1 MRKVTLLTLALT
13 PLLALPAS
21 AQSSTGAG
29 NTGTI
34 KIGAI
39 TSVTGRFAEFG
50 KMQLAGFKV
59 GVAEVNRTGGIG
71 GRKIELIIED
81 NASDVNKGLAAAER
95 LVNAGVPLVINE
107 YSSSL
112 VKAQA
117 QYLARQKVPN
127 LVITSSG
134 DDITKP
140 GSDYIFRLN
149 QPATE
154 YARVI
159 FNIFRDNKFKSVAI
173 IAGTG
178 AFEKSVADAAQD
190 FAKLYNITI
199 VEDQRY
205 DKGLTDFR
213 PVLNRIKAKNPDG
226 ILMVSYAEDSVALM
240 RQAREVGVKPRLFAG
255 GAAGFALPDF
265 IKDSGSAG
273 ESVITATAWVP
284 QLRYVGTQKLNVELK
299 KALGG
304 QDPSYHAA
312 QAYAG
317 VIVAAEAVR
326 KAGSTDREKVKAAL
340 NAINMTTA
348 FGPVQFKDYDGFR
361 NQNPLAMV
369 AQQVQGGAFVP
380 IYPKSVIPRPI
391 KFER

>member
-21 AQSSTGAG
+21 AQSG
-29 NTGTI
+29 TGTI
-34 KIGAI
+34 RIGAI

-59 GVAEVNRTGGIG
+59 GVAEVNRKGGIG

-95 LVNAGVPLVINE
+95 LVNAGVPLVLNE

-159 FNIFRDNKFKSVAI
+159 LNIFRDNKFKSMAI

-284 QLRYVGTQKLNVELK
+284 QLRYAGVQKLNVDLK
-299 KALGG
+299 TALGG
-304 QDPSYHAA
+304 QEPSYHAA

-317 VIVAAEAVR
+317 VIVAAEAIR

-369 AQQVQGGAFVP
+369 AQQVQGGVFVP
-380 IYPKSVIPRPI
+380 IYPKSVVPRPI

>member
-1 MRKVTLLTLALT
+1 MFKLTKKTALFTLALT
-13 PLLALPAS
+13 LAASAS
-21 AQSSTGAG
+21 AQD
-29 NTGTI
+29 TI
-34 KIGAI
+34 KVGAI

-59 GVAEVNRTGGIG
+59 GVAEVNKNGGVLG
-71 GRKIELIIED
+71 KKLELIIED
-81 NASDVNKGLAAAER
+81 NASDVNKGLSAAER
-95 LVNAGVPLVINE
+95 LVNAGVPMVLNE

-140 GSDYIFRLN
+140 GSEYIFRLN
-149 QPATE
+149 QPASA
-154 YARVI
+154 YAQVI
-159 FNIFRDNKFKSVAI
+159 LDIFKANKFKNMAI

-178 AFEKSVADAAQD
+178 SFEKSVADAANRI
-190 FAKLYNITI
+190 AKEFGIT
-199 VEDQRY
+199 VLEDQRY

-265 IKDSGSAG
+265 VKDSGAAA
-273 ESVITATAWVP
+273 ENVVTATAWVP
-284 QLRYVGTQKLNVELK
+284 QLRYAGTQKLNVDLK

-304 QDPSYHAA
+304 ADPSYHAA

-317 VIVAAEAVR
+317 VLAAAAAIN
-326 KAGSTDREKVKAAL
+326 KAGSTDREKVKVAL
-340 NAINMTTA
+340 GTVNIQTA
-348 FGPVQFKDYDGFR
+348 FGPIQFKDYDGFQ
-361 NQNPLAMV
+361 NQNPLEMV
-369 AQQVQGGAFVP
+369 AQQVQNGAFVP
-380 IYPKSVIPRPI
+380 VYPKSVVPRALT
-391 KFER
+391 FERK

>member
-1 MRKVTLLTLALT
+1 MRPTALLTLTLT
-13 PLLALPAS
+13 ASLSTLSS
-21 AQSSTGAG
+21 AQAQ
-29 NTGTI
+29 GTI

-59 GVAEVNRTGGIG
+59 GVAEVNRKGGIL
-71 GRKIELIIED
+71 GRKVELVIED

-117 QYLARQKVPN
+117 QYLSRQKVPN

-140 GSDYIFRLN
+140 GSDYIYRLN

-159 FNIFRDNKFKSVAI
+159 LDIFKANKFKSIAV

-178 AFEKSVADAAQD
+178 AFEKSVADAAKD
-190 FAKLYNITI
+190 LARDYGITLM
-199 VEDQRY
+199 EDQRY

-255 GAAGFALPDF
+255 GAAGFALPEF
-265 IKDSGSAG
+265 VKDAGSAA
-273 ESVITATAWVP
+273 ENVVTATAWIP
-284 QLRYVGTQKLNVELK
+284 QLRYAGTQKLNVELK

-317 VIVAAEAVR
+317 VLVAAEAIR
-326 KAGSTDREKVKAAL
+326 RAGGTDREKVKAAL
-340 NAINMTTA
+340 NGLTMQTA
-348 FGPVQFKDYDGFR
+348 FGPIQFKDFDGFR

-380 IYPKSVIPRPI
+380 VYPKSVIPRPI
-391 KFER
+391 RFER

>member
-1 MRKVTLLTLALT
+1 MRKITTQTVLATLALT
-13 PLLALPAS
+13 LASAAS
-21 AQSSTGAG
+21 AQD
-29 NTGTI
+29 TI
-34 KIGAI
+34 KVGAI

-59 GVAEVNRTGGIG
+59 GVAEVNKKGGVLG
-71 GRKIELIIED
+71 KKLELIIED
-81 NASDVNKGLAAAER
+81 NASDVNKGLSAAER
-95 LVNAGVPLVINE
+95 LVNAGVPLVLNE

-149 QPATE
+149 QPASA

-159 FNIFRDNKFKSVAI
+159 LDLFKANKFKSMAI

-178 AFEKSVADAAQD
+178 AFEKSVADAANSI
-190 FAKLYNITI
+190 AKEYGIT
-199 VEDQRY
+199 VMEDQRY

-255 GAAGFALPDF
+255 GAAGFALPSF
-265 IKDSGSAG
+265 VKDSGAAA
-273 ESVITATAWVP
+273 ENVVTATAWIP
-284 QLRYVGTQKLNVELK
+284 QLRYAGTQKLNVDLK

-304 QDPSYHAA
+304 EDPSYHAA

-317 VIVAAEAVR
+317 VLTAAAAIN
-326 KAGSTDREKVKAAL
+326 KAGSVDREKVKAAL
-340 NAINMTTA
+340 GTISIQTA
-348 FGPVQFKDYDGFR
+348 FGPIQFKDYDGFK
-361 NQNPLAMV
+361 NQNPLEMV
-369 AQQVQGGAFVP
+369 AQQVQKGAFVAV
-380 IYPKSVIPRPI
+380 YPKSVIPRPLT
-391 KFER
+391 FERK

>member
-1 MRKVTLLTLALT
+1 MRQTLLLSLA
-13 PLLALPAS
+13 LALPLS
-21 AQSSTGAG
+21 ALSGAQAQ
-29 NTGTI
+29 GTV

-50 KMQLAGFKV
+50 KMHLAGFKV
-59 GVAEVNRTGGIG
+59 AVAEVNRKGGVL
-71 GRKIELIIED
+71 GRKIELVIED
-81 NASDVNKGLAAAER
+81 NASDVNKGLSAAER
-95 LVNAGVPLVINE
+95 LVNAGAPLVINE

-117 QYLARQKVPN
+117 QYLARQKVPA
-127 LVITSSG
+127 LVFSSSG
-134 DDITKP
+134 DDITQP
-140 GSDYIFRLN
+140 GNDYVYRLN

-159 FNIFRDNKFKSVAI
+159 LNIFRDQKFKTMAV

-178 AFEKSVADAAQD
+178 AFEKSVAEAAKELSR
-190 FAKLYNITI
+190 AYGITI

-226 ILMVSYAEDSVALM
+226 ILMVSYAEDSVALI
-240 RQAREVGVKPRLFAG
+240 RQAREVGVRPRLFAG
-255 GAAGFALPDF
+255 GAAGFALPEF
-265 IKDSGSAG
+265 VKDAG
-273 ESVITATAWVP
+273 NAAENVITATAWVP
-284 QLRYVGTQKLNVELK
+284 QLRYAGTQKLNVELK
-299 KALGG
+299 RALGG
-304 QDPSYHAA
+304 QEPSYHAA
-312 QAYAG
+312 QAYAA
-317 VIVAAEAVR
+317 VLVAAEAIR

-340 NAINMTTA
+340 NGLNMQTA

-380 IYPKSVIPRPI
+380 VYPKTVVPRAL

>member
-1 MRKVTLLTLALT
+1 MRKGTLLTLV
-13 PLLALPAS
+13 LALSTAAS
-21 AQSSTGAG
+21 AQS
-29 NTGTI
+29 TI

-39 TSVTGRFAEFG
+39 TSITGRFAEFG
-50 KMQLAGFKV
+50 KMQQAGFKV
-59 GVAEVNRTGGIG
+59 AVDEVNRKGGVLG
-71 GRKIELIIED
+71 KKIELVVED

-95 LVNAGVPLVINE
+95 LVNAGVPLVLNE

-127 LVITSSG
+127 LVFTSSG

-140 GSDYIFRLN
+140 GNDYIYRMN

-154 YARVI
+154 YAKVI
-159 FNIFRDNKFKSVAI
+159 LNIFRDNKFKSMAI

-178 AFEKSVADAAQD
+178 AFEKSVADAAQTI
-190 FAKLYNITI
+190 AKGYGIQV

-213 PVLNRIKAKNPDG
+213 PVLNRIKGKNPDG

-240 RQAREVGVKPRLFAG
+240 RQAREVGVKPRLYAG
-255 GAAGFALPDF
+255 GAAGFALPEF
-265 IKDSGSAG
+265 VKDSGSAA
-273 ESVITATAWVP
+273 ENVITATAWIP
-284 QLRYVGTQKLNVELK
+284 QLRYPGVQKLNVELK

-304 QDPSYHAA
+304 ADPSYHAA
-312 QAYAG
+312 QAYAA
-317 VIVAAEAVR
+317 VLVAAEAIK
-326 KAGSTDREKVKAAL
+326 KAGGTDREKIKDAL
-340 NAINMTTA
+340 NGINMTTA
-348 FGPVQFKDYDGFR
+348 FGPISFKDFDGFK
-361 NQNPLAMV
+361 NQSPLAMV
-369 AQQVQGGAFVP
+369 AQQVQGGKFVP
-380 IYPKSVIPRPI
+380 VYPKTVVPKAI

>member
-1 MRKVTLLTLALT
+1 MRKALLLSAVALA
-13 PLLALPAS
+13 AS
-21 AQSSTGAG
+21 AAAQ
-29 NTGTI
+29 GTI

-50 KMQLAGFKV
+50 KMQVAGFKV
-59 GVAEVNRTGGIG
+59 GVDEVNRKGGIG

-95 LVNAGVPLVINE
+95 LVNAGVPIVLNE

-140 GSDYIFRLN
+140 GNDYIFRLN

-159 FNIFRDNKFKSVAI
+159 LDIFKANKFRSMAI

-178 AFEKSVADAAQD
+178 AFEKSVADAAGRI
-190 FAKLYNITI
+190 AKEYGITI
-199 VEDQRY
+199 LEDQRY

-226 ILMVSYAEDSVALM
+226 LLMVSYAEDSVALM

-255 GAAGFALPDF
+255 GAAGFALPEF
-265 IKDSGSAG
+265 VKDAGSAANN
-273 ESVITATAWVP
+273 VVTATAWIP
-284 QLRYVGTQKLNVELK
+284 QLRYAGVQKLNVDLK

-304 QDPSYHAA
+304 NDPSYHAA

-317 VIVAAEAVR
+317 VIVAAEAIR
-326 KAGSTDREKVKAAL
+326 RAGSTDREKVKAAL
-340 NAINMTTA
+340 NSLNMQTA
-348 FGPVQFKDYDGFR
+348 FGPIQIKDFDGFK

-369 AQQVQGGAFVP
+369 AQQVQGGQFVP
-380 IYPKSVIPRPI
+380 VYPKSVVPRAI

>member
-1 MRKVTLLTLALT
+1 MRKALLLSAFALA
-13 PLLALPAS
+13 AS
-21 AQSSTGAG
+21 AAAQ
-29 NTGTI
+29 GTI

-50 KMQLAGFKV
+50 KMQVAGFKV
-59 GVAEVNRTGGIG
+59 GVEEVNRKGGIG

-95 LVNAGVPLVINE
+95 LVNAGVPIVLNE

-140 GSDYIFRLN
+140 GNDYIFRLN

-159 FNIFRDNKFKSVAI
+159 LDIFRANKFKSMAI

-178 AFEKSVADAAQD
+178 AFEKSVADAAGRI
-190 FAKLYNITI
+190 AKDYGIT
-199 VEDQRY
+199 VLEDQRY

-226 ILMVSYAEDSVALM
+226 LLMVSYAEDSVALM

-255 GAAGFALPDF
+255 GAAGFALPEF
-265 IKDSGSAG
+265 VKDAGSAANN
-273 ESVITATAWVP
+273 VVTATAWIP
-284 QLRYVGTQKLNVELK
+284 QLRYAGVQKLNVDLK

-304 QDPSYHAA
+304 NDPSYHAA

-317 VIVAAEAVR
+317 VIVAAEAIR
-326 KAGSTDREKVKAAL
+326 RAGSTDREKVKAAL
-340 NAINMTTA
+340 NSLNMQTA
-348 FGPVQFKDYDGFR
+348 FGPIQFKDFDGFK

-369 AQQVQGGAFVP
+369 AQQVQGGQFVP
-380 IYPKSVIPRPI
+380 VYPKSVVPRAI

>member
-21 AQSSTGAG
+21 AQSG
-29 NTGTI
+29 TGTI

-59 GVAEVNRTGGIG
+59 GVAEVNRKGGIG

-95 LVNAGVPLVINE
+95 LVNAGVPLVLNE

-159 FNIFRDNKFKSVAI
+159 LNIFRDNKFKSMAI

-284 QLRYVGTQKLNVELK
+284 QLRYAGVQKLNVDLK
-299 KALGG
+299 TALGG
-304 QDPSYHAA
+304 QEPSYHAA

-317 VIVAAEAVR
+317 VIVAAEAIR

-369 AQQVQGGAFVP
+369 AQQVQGGVFVP
-380 IYPKSVIPRPI
+380 IYPKSVVPRPI

>member
-1 MRKVTLLTLALT
+1 MRKVTFLTLALT

-21 AQSSTGAG
+21 AQSS
-29 NTGTI
+29 TGTI

-59 GVAEVNRTGGIG
+59 GVAEVNRKGGIN
-71 GRKIELIIED
+71 GRKIELLIED

-127 LVITSSG
+127 LIVTSSG

-284 QLRYVGTQKLNVELK
+284 QLRYAGVQKLNVDLK
-299 KALGG
+299 TALGG
-304 QDPSYHAA
+304 QEPSYHAA

-317 VIVAAEAVR
+317 VIVAAEAIR

-340 NAINMTTA
+340 NALNMTTA

-380 IYPKSVIPRPI
+380 IYPKSVVPRPI

>member
-1 MRKVTLLTLALT
+1 MNRKGGVL
-13 PLLALPAS
+13 
-21 AQSSTGAG
+21 
-29 NTGTI
+29 
-34 KIGAI
+34 
-39 TSVTGRFAEFG
+39 G
-50 KMQLAGFKV
+50 KKM
-59 GVAEVNRTGGIG
+59 
-71 GRKIELIIED
+71 ELIIED

-95 LVNAGVPLVINE
+95 LVNAGVPLVLNE

-149 QPATE
+149 QPASA
-154 YARVI
+154 YAQ
-159 FNIFRDNKFKSVAI
+159 RDSGPVQAPTSSR
-173 IAGTG
+173 AWRSSPGPG
-178 AFEKSVADAAQD
+178 AFEKSVADAAIRI
-190 FAKLYNITI
+190 AKEFGIT
-199 VEDQRY
+199 VLEDQRY

-265 IKDSGSAG
+265 IKDSGAAA
-273 ESVITATAWVP
+273 ENVVTATAWIP
-284 QLRYVGTQKLNVELK
+284 QLRYAGTQKLNVDLK

-304 QDPSYHAA
+304 ERSQLPRGAGLRRRARPPPPPSTRRAA
-312 QAYAG
+312 P
-317 VIVAAEAVR
+317 
-326 KAGSTDREKVKAAL
+326 
-340 NAINMTTA
+340 TA
-348 FGPVQFKDYDGFR
+348 R
-361 NQNPLAMV
+361 
-369 AQQVQGGAFVP
+369 
-380 IYPKSVIPRPI
+380 R
-391 KFER
+391 

>member
-1 MRKVTLLTLALT
+1 MRTFTNRTVLATLALT
-13 PLLALPAS
+13 LATAAS
-21 AQSSTGAG
+21 AQD
-29 NTGTI
+29 TI
-34 KIGAI
+34 KVGAI

-59 GVAEVNRTGGIG
+59 GVAEVNRKGGVLG
-71 GRKIELIIED
+71 KKLELIIED
-81 NASDVNKGLAAAER
+81 NASDVNKGLSAAER
-95 LVNAGVPLVINE
+95 LVNAGVPMVLNE

-140 GSDYIFRLN
+140 GSEYTFRLN
-149 QPATE
+149 QPASA
-154 YARVI
+154 YAQVI
-159 FNIFRDNKFKSVAI
+159 LDIFKANKFKSMAI

-178 AFEKSVADAAQD
+178 SFEKSVADAANRI
-190 FAKLYNITI
+190 AKEFGITV

-265 IKDSGSAG
+265 VKDSGAAA
-273 ESVITATAWVP
+273 ENVVTATAWVP
-284 QLRYVGTQKLNVELK
+284 QLRYAGTQKLNVDLK

-304 QDPSYHAA
+304 AEPSYHAA

-317 VIVAAEAVR
+317 VLAAAAAIN

-340 NAINMTTA
+340 GTVNIQTA
-348 FGPVQFKDYDGFR
+348 FGPIQFKDYDGFK
-361 NQNPLAMV
+361 NQNPLEMV
-369 AQQVQGGAFVP
+369 AQQVQKGVFVP
-380 IYPKSVIPRPI
+380 VYPKSVVPRALT
-391 KFER
+391 FERK

>member
-1 MRKVTLLTLALT
+1 MRQTLTLS
-13 PLLALPAS
+13 LALSLS
-21 AQSSTGAG
+21 ALSAAQAQGP
-29 NTGTI
+29 I

-39 TSVTGRFAEFG
+39 TSITGRFAEFG

-59 GVAEVNRTGGIG
+59 GLDEVNRRGGVL
-71 GRKIELIIED
+71 GRRVELVIED

-95 LVNAGVPLVINE
+95 LVNAGVPLVLNE

-117 QYLARQKVPN
+117 QYLARQKVPA
-127 LVITSSG
+127 LVFSSSG

-154 YARVI
+154 YARAI
-159 FNIFRDNKFKSVAI
+159 LNIFRDHKFKTMAI

-190 FAKLYNITI
+190 IAKEYGITV

-226 ILMVSYAEDSVALM
+226 ILMVSYAEDSVTLM

-255 GAAGFALPDF
+255 GAAGFALPEF
-265 IKDSGSAG
+265 VKDAGSAA
-273 ESVITATAWVP
+273 ENVVTATAWIP
-284 QLRYVGTQKLNVELK
+284 QLRYPGTQKLNVELK

-312 QAYAG
+312 QAYAA
-317 VIVAAEAVR
+317 VLVAAEAIR
-326 KAGSTDREKVKAAL
+326 RAGSTDREKVKAAL
-340 NAINMTTA
+340 NTLNMQTA
-348 FGPVQFKDYDGFR
+348 FGPIQFKDFNGFR
-361 NQNPLAMV
+361 NQNPLTMI
-369 AQQVQGGAFVP
+369 AQQVQNGAFVP
-380 IYPKSVIPRPI
+380 VYPKSVVPRPI

>member
-1 MRKVTLLTLALT
+1 MRKVTLFSLALALT
-13 PLLALPAS
+13 ASAS
-21 AQSSTGAG
+21 AQS
-29 NTGTI
+29 TI

-39 TSVTGRFAEFG
+39 TSITGRFAEFG
-50 KMQLAGFKV
+50 KMQQAGFKV
-59 GVAEVNRTGGIG
+59 AVDEINRKGGVLGK
-71 GRKIELIIED
+71 KIELVVED

-95 LVNAGVPLVINE
+95 LVNAGVPLVLNE

-127 LVITSSG
+127 LVFTSSG

-140 GSDYIFRLN
+140 GNDYVFRMN

-154 YARVI
+154 YAKVI
-159 FNIFRDNKFKSVAI
+159 LDIFRANKFKTVAI

-178 AFEKSVADAAQD
+178 AFEKSVADAAQVI
-190 FAKLYNITI
+190 AKEYGIQV

-213 PVLNRIKAKNPDG
+213 PVLNRIKGKSPDG
-226 ILMVSYAEDSVALM
+226 LLMVSYAEDSVALM

-255 GAAGFALPDF
+255 GAAGFALPEF
-265 IKDSGSAG
+265 VKDSGSAA
-273 ESVITATAWVP
+273 ENVITATAWIP
-284 QLRYVGTQKLNVELK
+284 QLRYPGVQKLNVELK

-304 QDPSYHAA
+304 ADPSYHAA
-312 QAYAG
+312 QAYAA
-317 VIVAAEAVR
+317 VLVAAEAIK
-326 KAGSTDREKVKAAL
+326 KAGGTDREKVKAAL
-340 NAINMTTA
+340 NGVSMMTS
-348 FGPVQFKDYDGFR
+348 FGPISFKDFNGFK
-361 NQNPLAMV
+361 NQSPLAMV
-369 AQQVQGGAFVP
+369 AQQVQGGKFVP
-380 IYPKSVIPRPI
+380 VYPKTVVPKPI

>member
-1 MRKVTLLTLALT
+1 MRKTLTLGLILSLST
-13 PLLALPAS
+13 LS
-21 AQSSTGAG
+21 AAQAQ
-29 NTGTI
+29 GTI

-39 TSVTGRFAEFG
+39 TSITGRFAEFG

-59 GVAEVNRTGGIG
+59 GVDEVNRRGGVL
-71 GRKIELIIED
+71 GRRIELVIED

-95 LVNAGVPLVINE
+95 LVNAGVPLVLNE

-117 QYLARQKVPN
+117 QYLARQKVPA
-127 LVITSSG
+127 LVFSSSG

-159 FNIFRDNKFKSVAI
+159 LNIFRANKFRNMAI

-190 FAKLYNITI
+190 FAKEYGITV

-255 GAAGFALPDF
+255 GAAGFALPEF
-265 IKDSGSAG
+265 VKDAGSAA
-273 ESVITATAWVP
+273 ENVVTATAWIP
-284 QLRYVGTQKLNVELK
+284 QLRYPGTQKLNVELK

-312 QAYAG
+312 QAYAA
-317 VIVAAEAVR
+317 VLVAAEAIR
-326 KAGSTDREKVKAAL
+326 RAGSTDREKVKAAL
-340 NAINMTTA
+340 NTLNMQTA
-348 FGPVQFKDYDGFR
+348 FGPIQFKDYSGFR
-361 NQNPLAMV
+361 NQNPLTMI
-369 AQQVQGGAFVP
+369 AQQVQNGAFVP
-380 IYPKSVIPRPI
+380 VYPKSVVPRAL

>member
-1 MRKVTLLTLALT
+1 MRKLTLLTLALT

-21 AQSSTGAG
+21 AQSS
-29 NTGTI
+29 TGTI

-59 GVAEVNRTGGIG
+59 GVAEVNRKGGIG
-71 GRKIELIIED
+71 GRKIELLIED

-95 LVNAGVPLVINE
+95 LVNAGVPLIINE

-284 QLRYVGTQKLNVELK
+284 QLRYAGVQKLNVDLK

-304 QDPSYHAA
+304 QEPSYHAA

-317 VIVAAEAVR
+317 VIVAAEAIR

-340 NAINMTTA
+340 NTINLTTA

-380 IYPKSVIPRPI
+380 IYPKSVVPRPI

>member
-1 MRKVTLLTLALT
+1 MRKVTLFSLALALT
-13 PLLALPAS
+13 ASAS
-21 AQSSTGAG
+21 AQS
-29 NTGTI
+29 TI

-39 TSVTGRFAEFG
+39 TSITGRFAEFG
-50 KMQLAGFKV
+50 KMQQAGFKV
-59 GVAEVNRTGGIG
+59 AVDEINRKGGVLG
-71 GRKIELIIED
+71 KMIELIVED

-95 LVNAGVPLVINE
+95 LVNAGVPLVLNE

-127 LVITSSG
+127 LVFTSSG

-140 GSDYIFRLN
+140 GNDYVFRMN

-154 YARVI
+154 YAKVI
-159 FNIFRDNKFKSVAI
+159 LDIFRANKFKTVAI

-178 AFEKSVADAAQD
+178 AFEKSVADAAQVI
-190 FAKLYNITI
+190 AKEYGIQV

-213 PVLNRIKAKNPDG
+213 PVLNRIKGKNPDG
-226 ILMVSYAEDSVALM
+226 LLMVSYAEDSVALM

-255 GAAGFALPDF
+255 GAAGFALPEF
-265 IKDSGSAG
+265 VKDSGSAA
-273 ESVITATAWVP
+273 ENVITATAWIP
-284 QLRYVGTQKLNVELK
+284 QLRYPGVQKLNVELK

-304 QDPSYHAA
+304 ADPSYHAA
-312 QAYAG
+312 QAYAA
-317 VIVAAEAVR
+317 VLVAAEAIK
-326 KAGSTDREKVKAAL
+326 KAGGTDREKVKAAL
-340 NAINMTTA
+340 NGVSMMTS
-348 FGPVQFKDYDGFR
+348 FGPISFKDFNGFK
-361 NQNPLAMV
+361 NQSPLAMV
-369 AQQVQGGAFVP
+369 AQQVQGGKFVP
-380 IYPKSVIPRPI
+380 VYPKTVVPKPI

>member
-1 MRKVTLLTLALT
+1 MRTFTRKTALFTLALT
-13 PLLALPAS
+13 LATAAS
-21 AQSSTGAG
+21 AQD
-29 NTGTI
+29 TI
-34 KIGAI
+34 KVGAI

-59 GVAEVNRTGGIG
+59 GVAEVNKKGGVLG
-71 GRKIELIIED
+71 KKLELIIED

-95 LVNAGVPLVINE
+95 LVNAGVPLVLNE

-149 QPATE
+149 QPASA
-154 YARVI
+154 YAQVI
-159 FNIFRDNKFKSVAI
+159 LDLFKANKFKSMAI

-178 AFEKSVADAAQD
+178 SFEKSVADAANRI
-190 FAKLYNITI
+190 AKEYGITV

-265 IKDSGSAG
+265 IKDSGAAA
-273 ESVITATAWVP
+273 ENVVTATAWIP
-284 QLRYVGTQKLNVELK
+284 QLRYAGTQKLNVDLK

-304 QDPSYHAA
+304 EDPSYHAA

-317 VIVAAEAVR
+317 VLTAAAAIN
-326 KAGSTDREKVKAAL
+326 KAGSTDREKVRAAL
-340 NAINMTTA
+340 GTVNLQTA
-348 FGPVQFKDYDGFR
+348 FGPIQFKDYDGFK
-361 NQNPLAMV
+361 NQNPLEMV
-369 AQQVQGGAFVP
+369 AQQVQKGAFVP
-380 IYPKSVIPRPI
+380 VYPKSVIPRALT
-391 KFER
+391 FERK